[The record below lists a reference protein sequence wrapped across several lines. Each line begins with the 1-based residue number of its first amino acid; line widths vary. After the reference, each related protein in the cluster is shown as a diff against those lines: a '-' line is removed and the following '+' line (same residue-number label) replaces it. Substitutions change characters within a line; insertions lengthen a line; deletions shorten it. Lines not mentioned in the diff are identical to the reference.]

1 MTCAFGLRDVSS
13 PLNMKKRKKEQE
25 EKNEKGRDKN
35 GLRTGRKDRRINRV
49 I

>member
-1 MTCAFGLRDVSS
+1 MCIWVKGRFL
-13 PLNMKKRKKEQE
+13 PIKHEKRKKEEE

-35 GLRTGRKDRRINRV
+35 GLRTGRKNRRINRV